1 MAKLRKFACE
11 NIMNYPAMES
21 YFCYRFKENLT
32 TVFNSAV
39 FMAKTKENIIS
50 LSNAINEWI
59 QIILSQWKAIDSLL
73 LSNIIT
79 NLRTCD
85 NYLVSIYP
93 KYPSYIEL
101 ETNIAIT
108 QINTD
113 PLKVS
118 IEEEVVQ
125 RIEKK
130 HTSCQVRIK

>member
-1 MAKLRKFACE
+1 MAKLKKFACE

-21 YFCYRFKENLT
+21 YFCYQFKENLAI
-32 TVFNSAV
+32 VFNSAV
-39 FMAKTKENIIS
+39 LMAKTKENIIS

-73 LSNIIT
+73 LSNVIT
-79 NLRTCD
+79 NLKICD

-101 ETNIAIT
+101 ETKIAIT
-108 QINTD
+108 KINTD

-118 IEEEVVQ
+118 IEEEVAQ
-125 RIEKK
+125 IIEKNLS
-130 HTSCQVRIK
+130 SCQV